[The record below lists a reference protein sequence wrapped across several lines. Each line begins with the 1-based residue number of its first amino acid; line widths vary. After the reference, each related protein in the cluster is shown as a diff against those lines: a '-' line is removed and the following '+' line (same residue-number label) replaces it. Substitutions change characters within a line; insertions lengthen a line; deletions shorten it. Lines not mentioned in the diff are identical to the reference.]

1 MYLLWSDPT
10 DNDDELGIQ
19 PNAQRDSNN
28 LGHIVKYGPDV
39 AKKFLK
45 DNNWSNIIRG
55 HECSLDGFERFAG
68 ILLLTVFRDTDY

>member
-19 PNAQRDSNN
+19 LNAQRDSNN
-28 LGHIVKYGPDV
+28 FGHIFKYGLDV

-45 DNNWSNIIRG
+45 DNN
-55 HECSLDGFERFAG
+55 
-68 ILLLTVFRDTDY
+68 